1 MAILTLTST
10 AKKQVKTLCENNSKY
25 AVRLGI
31 KGGGCAGF
39 SYDWSFA
46 DESQIEDADELIQ
59 VDGGNLVID
68 SHSVMFLFGTRRRGC
83 LSHIWFK
90 TILGL
95 FPIHCHR
102 LSLHSGNYITN
113 HIII

>member
-10 AKKQVKTLCENNSKY
+10 AKKQIKTLCENNSKY

-59 VDGGNLVID
+59 VDGGNLVLD
-68 SHSVMFLFGTRRRGC
+68 SHSVMFLFGTEIDYVNEVFGSQFEIRNPNTKSACGC
-83 LSHIWFK
+83 GESIQFDMEK
-90 TILGL
+90 V
-95 FPIHCHR
+95 
-102 LSLHSGNYITN
+102 NV
-113 HIII
+113 